1 MHACYKRE
9 NPNKTKHELSQ
20 SRLWIN
26 ATIGREEGT
35 WHANCHL
42 CIKSFKHDC
51 VVEFIQQNTKIFF
64 PQVIIKIM
72 GIANATLHF
81 LLKAMVTFSI
91 KGVPKEDMC
100 MAIIAV
106 HDYCITTCQVFN
118 IVG

>member
-1 MHACYKRE
+1 
-9 NPNKTKHELSQ
+9 
-20 SRLWIN
+20 
-26 ATIGREEGT
+26 
-35 WHANCHL
+35 
-42 CIKSFKHDC
+42 
-51 VVEFIQQNTKIFF
+51 
-64 PQVIIKIM
+64 M